1 MEVEGDKVILTFENA
16 DGLNTRDGKM
26 PDNFKLKNTKN
37 RYNTAKAQIV
47 DNKVVLS
54 SKTDMAR
61 PVTVRYCWSDSS
73 QPNLCNGAGLPA
85 APFRA
90 NGKNKVTLMLI
101 RRHAGSK
108 QRIHLNFTQRVD

>member
-16 DGLNTRDGKM
+16 DGLKTRDGKM

-90 NGKNKVTLMLI
+90 MEKIK
-101 RRHAGSK
+101 
-108 QRIHLNFTQRVD
+108 